1 MKIVIP
7 VRMSCCLGEMCGPLT
22 SVRDFASMGAF
33 LFTEYAIQPLGL
45 FPTSIEL
52 LLFHMK
58 TLIECNEKGVL
69 PERNSQ

>member
-1 MKIVIP
+1 
-7 VRMSCCLGEMCGPLT
+7 
-22 SVRDFASMGAF
+22 MGAF